1 MKKFI
6 VFLLLLVFPL
16 YVFAYSSK
24 IIAGGESIGI
34 DIRSDGILIVGFY
47 RVNGR
52 LNENGLRVGDVIYK
66 VGSTSVSSISD
77 LTSAVADNVSDNK
90 VMLGIKRG
98 DESFDVS
105 FGLYKDG
112 DSYKTGLYVKD
123 GLSGIGTLTYIDP
136 ETKIYGALGHEIVE
150 SASMKRIE
158 VKRGSI
164 FRSSVTNIEPS
175 AKGYAGTK
183 NAKFYSSDIYG
194 NIVKNNVNGIYG
206 VYSKDISDRKT
217 YDVGTFNDI
226 KMGKAYI
233 YTVIDKEKREEFEIN
248 IDSKKNG
255 SIKNIHFEITDERLL
270 SKTGGVVQGMSG
282 SPIIQDGKIIGAVTH
297 VIVDKPSTGYGILI
311 TNMLEE
317 GEKS

>member
-16 YVFAYSSK
+16 YVFAYSSR

-66 VGSTSVSSISD
+66 VGDTLVSSISE
-77 LTSAVADNVSDNK
+77 LTSAVSDSVKDNK
-90 VMLGIKRG
+90 VILGIKR
-98 DESFDVS
+98 DNESLDVLFS
-105 FGLYKDG
+105 LYKDN

-158 VKRGSI
+158 VKKGSI

-194 NIVKNNVNGIYG
+194 NIIKNSVNGIYG

-255 SIKNIHFEITDERLL
+255 NIKNIHFEITDDRLL

>member
-1 MKKFI
+1 M
-6 VFLLLLVFPL
+6 LLVFPL
-16 YVFAYSSK
+16 YVFAYSSR

-52 LNENGLRVGDVIYK
+52 LNESGLRVGDVIYK
-66 VGSTSVSSISD
+66 VGSTSVSSISE
-77 LTSAVADNVSDNK
+77 LTSAVADSVSDNK
-90 VMLGIKRG
+90 VMLSIKRG

-105 FGLYKDG
+105 FSLYKDG

-150 SASMKRIE
+150 SASMKKIE

-194 NIVKNNVNGIYG
+194 NIIKNSVNGIYG